1 MAEEK
6 DVFYVVKKGDVVGI
20 YNSFNDI
27 QPLLASSSVSGDSIS
42 IHKGYALPKK
52 SEEYLIS
59 NGLKGASY
67 SINASDV
74 KEGLFGRLLT
84 CPYQH
89 PPSTGGRALD
99 VISSSVKLQ
108 EAVPN
113 SVAQSSPLSLN
124 LRPVIVDVPRSEP
137 STSKAA
143 GSSLFSSNTPRP
155 VTTYHSQPE
164 PSTCLSCTL
173 HFDGASKGNPGPAG
187 AGSVLRAD
195 DGSKVYRLREG
206 VGVQTNNVAEYRGLI
221 LGLKQALKNGYKHIR
236 VQGDSLLVCNQVQ
249 GKWKIKNQNMGILC
263 NEAKELKNKFL
274 SFQINHVLR
283 EFNSE
288 ADAQANL
295 ALRKWTNGQ
304 NNVLS
309 DCFSSTSMYTVTL
322 SLRVIGSKQIKDCLP
337 NEYLSHPIF
346 FQTAKSKKIVHR
358 IDAQFAHAM
367 AYAFGFRY

>member
-6 DVFYVVKKGDVVGI
+6 DVFFVVKKGDVVGI
-20 YNSFNDI
+20 YNSFTDI

-59 NGLKGASY
+59 HGLKGASY

-74 KEGLFGRLLT
+74 HEGLFGRLLT

-89 PPSTGGRALD
+89 PPSTEGRALD
-99 VISSSVKLQ
+99 VISSSTKLQ
-108 EAVPN
+108 EAVQN
-113 SVAQSSPLSLN
+113 SVAQSSPFPLN
-124 LRPVIVDVPRSEP
+124 LSPVIVDVPRSEP
-137 STSKAA
+137 STSVPK
-143 GSSLFSSNTPRP
+143 SSLFSTNYPRPLIRNVPRSEPSTCKLAGSTSFSTNSPNPLIMNALRPKPITFKATGSSSFPSNTPGP
-155 VTTYHSQPE
+155 DTTYYSKPE
-164 PSTCLSCTL
+164 PSNCLSCTL

-187 AGSVLRAD
+187 AGAVLRAED
-195 DGSKVYRLREG
+195 DSK
-206 VGVQTNNVAEYRGLI
+206 
-221 LGLKQALKNGYKHIR
+221 
-236 VQGDSLLVCNQVQ
+236 VQ

-295 ALRKWTNGQ
+295 AVNLRAKEMDKW
-304 NNVLS
+304 
-309 DCFSSTSMYTVTL
+309 
-322 SLRVIGSKQIKDCLP
+322 SKQCP
-337 NEYLSHPIF
+337 
-346 FQTAKSKKIVHR
+346 
-358 IDAQFAHAM
+358 
-367 AYAFGFRY
+367 

>member
-6 DVFYVVKKGDVVGI
+6 DVFFVVKKGDVVGI
-20 YNSFNDI
+20 YNSFTDI

-59 NGLKGASY
+59 HGLKGASY

-74 KEGLFGRLLT
+74 HEGLFGRLLT

-89 PPSTGGRALD
+89 PPSTEGRALD
-99 VISSSVKLQ
+99 VISSSTKLQ
-108 EAVPN
+108 EAVQN
-113 SVAQSSPLSLN
+113 SVAQSSPFPLN
-124 LRPVIVDVPRSEP
+124 LSPVIVDVPRSEP
-137 STSKAA
+137 STSVPK
-143 GSSLFSSNTPRP
+143 SSLFSTNYPRPLIRNVPRSEPSTCKLAGSTSFSTNSPNPLIMNALRPKPITFKATGSSSFPSNTPGP
-155 VTTYHSQPE
+155 DTTYYSKPE
-164 PSTCLSCTL
+164 PSNCLSCTL

-187 AGSVLRAD
+187 AGAVLRAED
-195 DGSKVYRLREG
+195 DSKVYRLREG
-206 VGVQTNNVAEYRGLI
+206 VGIQTNNVAEYRGLI

-295 ALRKWTNGQ
+295 AVNLRAKEMDKW
-304 NNVLS
+304 
-309 DCFSSTSMYTVTL
+309 
-322 SLRVIGSKQIKDCLP
+322 SKQCP
-337 NEYLSHPIF
+337 
-346 FQTAKSKKIVHR
+346 
-358 IDAQFAHAM
+358 
-367 AYAFGFRY
+367 

>member
-137 STSKAA
+137 STSVARSSLFSTNYPRPLIRNVPRLDPSTCKAA

-295 ALRKWTNGQ
+295 AVNLRDGQ
-304 NNVLS
+304 VEE
-309 DCFSSTSMYTVTL
+309 DCA
-322 SLRVIGSKQIKDCLP
+322 P
-337 NEYLSHPIF
+337 H
-346 FQTAKSKKIVHR
+346 
-358 IDAQFAHAM
+358 
-367 AYAFGFRY
+367 